1 MKIAKI
7 VGNESVEISPNTD
20 NLYYFKNNT
29 ISSLSYYNYDNRILD
44 FLAESL
50 FGRAHFNVLDFDSN
64 GGNSVNNE
72 LDEFFLKKN
81 DPKLHK
87 KLYKTP
93 SRIMLNVTTF
103 DDDVAFIINISHQ
116 QKFQK
121 IKRGHNVIQLEQE
134 ITEFYGYLD
143 MHKQYKNVL
152 LSAKLKSSNLT
163 TNINIYAKYIKDK
176 KNIEFADFPSYSEN
190 DLSSSF
196 NIMLGSVNK
205 LLNKLLNNLLN

>member
-1 MKIAKI
+1 
-7 VGNESVEISPNTD
+7 
-20 NLYYFKNNT
+20 
-29 ISSLSYYNYDNRILD
+29 
-44 FLAESL
+44 
-50 FGRAHFNVLDFDSN
+50 
-64 GGNSVNNE
+64 
-72 LDEFFLKKN
+72 
-81 DPKLHK
+81 
-87 KLYKTP
+87 
-93 SRIMLNVTTF
+93 
-103 DDDVAFIINISHQ
+103 
-116 QKFQK
+116 
-121 IKRGHNVIQLEQE
+121 
-134 ITEFYGYLD
+134 